1 MAKKPN
7 LYAEGMKI
15 LLAGM
20 SGFDE
25 PTEEAELAEEKEEK
39 VEISRDLMKL
49 IPRSQ
54 LIVMM
59 RSPKAYEAE
68 IKRLNGIVENMP
80 QMYET
85 DGLKGRH
92 PLSLHYFMGGCDWY
106 IAEWDRED
114 TFFGYAI
121 LNNDFEMSEFG
132 YSSRSEIIGIEAA
145 LQKRGEAFGAMVLNL
160 DLYCYDE
167 TIEAALF
174 KKNPEYFW
182 KYDPTYPQEDEKSD
196 E

>member
-1 MAKKPN
+1 MS
-7 LYAEGMKI
+7 
-15 LLAGM
+15 LLMAGM
-20 SGFDE
+20 SGF
-25 PTEEAELAEEKEEK
+25 EEMAEEGKKNEEQ

-59 RSPKAYEAE
+59 HSPKAHAAE

-80 QMYET
+80 QIYET

-92 PLSLHYFMGGCDWY
+92 PLSLHYFLGGCDWY
-106 IAEWDRED
+106 ITEWDRDD

-121 LNNDFEMSEFG
+121 LNNDVELSEWG
-132 YSSRSEIIGIEAA
+132 YLSRSEILGIEAA
-145 LQKRGEAFGAMVLNL
+145 LHKQGSVFKAIVLNL
-160 DLYCYDE
+160 DLHCYDE
-167 TIEAALF
+167 TVEGALF

-182 KYDPTYPQEDEKSD
+182 KYDPTNPQEDDGE
-196 E
+196 

>member
-7 LYAEGMKI
+7 LYAKGMEI

-25 PTEEAELAEEKEEK
+25 PAEETEEK

-59 RSPKAYEAE
+59 KSPKTYATE

-80 QMYET
+80 QLYET

-92 PLSLHYFMGGCDWY
+92 PLSLHYFLGGCDWY
-106 IAEWDRED
+106 ITEWDRED
-114 TFFGYAI
+114 ALFGYAI
-121 LNNDFEMSEFG
+121 LNNDVEMSEWG
-132 YSSRSEIIGIEAA
+132 YLSRSEILGIEAA
-145 LQKRGEAFGAMVLNL
+145 LHKRGSVFNAIVLNL
-160 DLYCYDE
+160 DLHCDDE
-167 TIEAALF
+167 TVEEALF

-182 KYDPTYPQEDEKSD
+182 KYNPTYPQEDEKSD